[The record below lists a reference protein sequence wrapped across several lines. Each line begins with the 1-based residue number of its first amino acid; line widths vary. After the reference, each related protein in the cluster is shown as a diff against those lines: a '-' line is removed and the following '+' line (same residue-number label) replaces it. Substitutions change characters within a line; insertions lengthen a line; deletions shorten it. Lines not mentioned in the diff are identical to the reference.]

1 MTITQV
7 RDTSVQPNGGSGHG
21 APLLDVRGLTV
32 DIAVPAGT
40 LHAVSD
46 VSFAVNPG
54 ETFCIVGESGCGKTI
69 TSLAV
74 MRLLP
79 KTARIAAQRIL
90 FEGRDLLGLSDKEI
104 LGLRGNRLGMIFQD
118 PMTSLNPVF
127 TIGNQLEEVYL
138 RHRNSGRR
146 EARERAE
153 FLLEKVGIQSPA
165 MRLGQYPHQLSG
177 GLRQRMM
184 IAMTLM
190 CEPAL
195 LIADEPTTALDVTV
209 QAQILQLLKNLQ
221 REFRTALI
229 LITHDLG
236 IVARMA
242 DRVAIMYAGRV
253 VETGTSAEIFAAPQ
267 HPYTR
272 GLLACIPVPGSQGK
286 RLGSIPGIV
295 PSLIGENEGCMF
307 RNRCPYAG
315 ESCRHGEIALRELSP
330 GRGYRCILE
339 PGHAISEA
347 TREPA
352 TTASQATVQ

>member
-1 MTITQV
+1 
-7 RDTSVQPNGGSGHG
+7 
-21 APLLDVRGLTV
+21 
-32 DIAVPAGT
+32 
-40 LHAVSD
+40 
-46 VSFAVNPG
+46 
-54 ETFCIVGESGCGKTI
+54 
-69 TSLAV
+69 
-74 MRLLP
+74 
-79 KTARIAAQRIL
+79 
-90 FEGRDLLGLSDKEI
+90 
-104 LGLRGNRLGMIFQD
+104 
-118 PMTSLNPVF
+118 
-127 TIGNQLEEVYL
+127 
-138 RHRNSGRR
+138 
-146 EARERAE
+146 
-153 FLLEKVGIQSPA
+153 

-221 REFRTALI
+221 REFHTALI

-242 DRVAIMYAGRV
+242 DRVAVMYAGRV
-253 VETGTSAEIFAAPQ
+253 VETGAAAEIFAAPQ

-307 RNRCPYAG
+307 RNRCSYAG
-315 ESCRHGEIALRELSP
+315 ELCRRGEIALRELSP
-330 GRGYRCILE
+330 GRGYRCVLE
-339 PGHAISEA
+339 PDHAAPRGALGPSPAASRA
-347 TREPA
+347 TAP
-352 TTASQATVQ
+352 